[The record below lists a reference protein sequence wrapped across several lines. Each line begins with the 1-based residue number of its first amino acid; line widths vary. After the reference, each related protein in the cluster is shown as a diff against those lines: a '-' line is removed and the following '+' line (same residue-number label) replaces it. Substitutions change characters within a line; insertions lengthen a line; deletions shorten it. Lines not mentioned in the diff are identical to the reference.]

1 MHSIE
6 LSIDIL
12 APLPVVRGAL
22 SSREGLCAWFAE
34 DTELDGAGRY
44 KFSFGERVVTF
55 KLTHSDDRGIRM
67 TCVNERNNPDWLGT
81 ELAITLMPTDDG
93 KTRVAL
99 VHAGYPSK
107 NECYTRCIEGWQYF
121 LASLALYVTTG
132 KGTPFEAHVAAAMSA
147 PTYSEVAS

>member
-12 APLPVVRGAL
+12 AELPIVRRAL
-22 SSREGLCAWFAE
+22 TTREGLRAWFAD
-34 DTELDGAGRY
+34 DTEVQAPSRY
-44 KFSFGERVVTF
+44 TFSFGERVVSF
-55 KLTHSDDRGIRM
+55 ELTHSDDHGIRM

-81 ELAITLMPTDDG
+81 ELAITLTPVHGD

-99 VHAGYPSK
+99 VHSGYPSR
-107 NECYTRCIEGWQYF
+107 NECYTRCIEGWEYF

-132 KGTPFEAHVAAAMSA
+132 KGTPFKAPVAEPASA
-147 PTYSEVAS
+147 PARAEVAP